1 MFYYSTLIRRY
12 ISSPVRNSYL
22 SILPDD
28 NADIFAAYLLISYC
42 RFSTLIL
49 SSIVMISFYILSKG
63 LFLKHEEL
71 SDARVVSITKT
82 EYGFAKHFLL
92 RFKSFESQYL
102 MNDLMRFVEALLSF
116 KFSQQN
122 SVLNLV

>member
-1 MFYYSTLIRRY
+1 
-12 ISSPVRNSYL
+12 
-22 SILPDD
+22 
-28 NADIFAAYLLISYC
+28 
-42 RFSTLIL
+42 
-49 SSIVMISFYILSKG
+49 MISFYILSKG

-82 EYGFAKHFLL
+82 EYGFVKHFLL